1 MASHLVAVLG
11 LWLRIRTPQQG
22 VAAST
27 TETKTTPP
35 LEKVP
40 RHARCGELKRSACG
54 HSVDSTR
61 CGGVRKNPGTKE
73 DGYITVWRLS
83 IAGLSS
89 VKKIAFAAGWEQRP
103 PDTVLLQELNNRSNV
118 ATKASGHNDCLQA
131 ALGTVVA
138 LPLCCATLC
147 RASACRSLALTS
159 WRPLLSVQLIRDV
172 AGSAWR
178 TSTTLPWKLFKILHL
193 SISSVAWSPQQL
205 SRATRIDIMSSGTF
219 IYTNNDWRREL
230 RRRFN

>member
-1 MASHLVAVLG
+1 MASHPVAVLG

-27 TETKTTPP
+27 TETKETSP

-40 RHARCGELKRSACG
+40 RHARCGELKRSACRLSEKTARPFRCG

-61 CGGVRKNPGTKE
+61 CGDVHKNPGTEE
-73 DGYITVWRLS
+73 DGHITVWRLS

-89 VKKIAFAAGWEQRP
+89 VKKVAFAAGWEQRP

-118 ATKASGHNDCLQA
+118 ATKASGHNDFLQA
-131 ALGTVVA
+131 ALGAVVA
-138 LPLCCATLC
+138 LPLFCATLC

-193 SISSVAWSPQQL
+193 SISSVAWSPQRL
-205 SRATRIDIMSSGTF
+205 SRAT
-219 IYTNNDWRREL
+219 
-230 RRRFN
+230 